1 MSMIMQWDSADP
13 TTAETVRSMGVDTF
27 IQWLEEDSGRI
38 SFDVDKAWHAVHFAL
53 VGDAWGTAGPFG
65 EIVLGGEPFGE
76 DVGYG
81 PARWLAAD
89 AVARAALDVAELS
102 PEMFAHRLDF
112 ASMLEHDIYPQIW
125 DRDPVDQHLAEF
137 VVAGFQE
144 IRDRFTEA
152 ASTGQGFV
160 ITLL

>member
-1 MSMIMQWDSADP
+1 MIMQWDSADSA
-13 TTAETVRSMGVDTF
+13 TAKTVRSMDVDTF
-27 IQWLEEDSGRI
+27 IRWLEEDSGRI
-38 SFDVDKAWHAVHFAL
+38 SFDVDTAWHAVHFAL

-89 AVARAALDVAELS
+89 AVATAALKLSELS
-102 PEMFAHRLDF
+102 PEMFARRLDF
-112 ASMLEHDIYPQIW
+112 ASMFEHDIYPQIW
-125 DRDPVDQHLAEF
+125 DRDPVEEHLAEF
-137 VVAGFQE
+137 VRAGYRE
-144 IRDRFTEA
+144 IRDRFAEA

-160 ITLL
+160 VSLV